1 MEDAGAEEV
10 SGVVYGLPFV
20 CGAGDFFDGVSGSA
34 EVVCPCCHVA
44 VVGGGVVWEDDGG
57 AAAPV
62 CITLSEDF
70 EVVGEGFACGGVVG
84 EDEPVA
90 FAVGL
95 DPPDG
100 HVVCDAEVPGGV
112 DGAVG

>member
-20 CGAGDFFDGVSGSA
+20 CGAGDFFDGVACGA
-34 EVVCPCCHVA
+34 EVICPCGEVA
-44 VVGGGVVWEDDGG
+44 VVCGGVVGEDDGG

-62 CITLSEDF
+62 CVTLAEDF
-70 EVVGEGFACGGVVG
+70 EVVCEGFAGGGVVG

-100 HVVCDAEVPGGV
+100 HVVCDSEVPGGV
-112 DGAVG
+112 DGAVW